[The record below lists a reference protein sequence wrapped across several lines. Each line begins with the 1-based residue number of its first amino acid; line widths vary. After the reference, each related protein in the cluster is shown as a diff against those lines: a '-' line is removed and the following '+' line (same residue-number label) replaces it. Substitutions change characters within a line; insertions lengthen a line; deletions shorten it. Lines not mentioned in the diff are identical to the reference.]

1 VLLVFT
7 YAISWTWIP
16 SLNLHPWSP
25 WKNRCT
31 VTPLEANWSQ
41 HLSTQIEV
49 LKQSIKAR
57 EEDNRKLQS
66 DLKATQEKLQKSE
79 ETKEVLA
86 SSIVK
91 LQNIVRF

>member
-1 VLLVFT
+1 M
-7 YAISWTWIP
+7 I
-16 SLNLHPWSP
+16 
-25 WKNRCT
+25 
-31 VTPLEANWSQ
+31 PLETKWSQ
-41 HLSTQIEV
+41 HLSAQIEV

-66 DLKATQEKLQKSE
+66 ELKATQEKLQKSE

-91 LQNIVRF
+91 LQNIVHF